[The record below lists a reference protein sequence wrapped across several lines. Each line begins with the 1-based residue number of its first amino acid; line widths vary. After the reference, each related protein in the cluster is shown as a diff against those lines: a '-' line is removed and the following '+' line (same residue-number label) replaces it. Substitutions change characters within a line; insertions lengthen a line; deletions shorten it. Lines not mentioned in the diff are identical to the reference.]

1 MRVSRKAIIYLV
13 LQKSRE
19 LRCLFKVMKEAE
31 PGTKS
36 KSSDSKFRT
45 NVASSSNVMSGR
57 TI

>member
-19 LRCLFKVMKEAE
+19 LRCLSKVMKEAE

-36 KSSDSKFRT
+36 KSSNSKFRT
-45 NVASSSNVMSGR
+45 NVVSSSNVMSR
-57 TI
+57 